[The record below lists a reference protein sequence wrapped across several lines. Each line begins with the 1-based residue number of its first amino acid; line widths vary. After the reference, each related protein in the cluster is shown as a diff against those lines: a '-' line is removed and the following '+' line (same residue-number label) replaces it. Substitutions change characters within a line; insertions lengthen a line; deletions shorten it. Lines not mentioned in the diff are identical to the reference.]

1 MPRDAMISLME
12 YRPVRTVRE
21 MWRLDLEAFASG
33 YEFAMEC
40 DEPVNPHLVLRS
52 FYLGWV
58 SGSHD
63 TGAIAPD
70 ADVEATRADMDL
82 NMGHS
87 CWVH

>member
-1 MPRDAMISLME
+1 MPRDAMMSFME

-21 MWRLDLEAFASG
+21 MWRLDMEAFHAG

-40 DEPVNPHLVLRS
+40 AEPVNPHLVLRS

-58 SGSHD
+58 SGAHD
-63 TGAIAPD
+63 SGTIAPD
-70 ADVEATRADMDL
+70 ADVERCRADMDL

-87 CWVH
+87 EYVH